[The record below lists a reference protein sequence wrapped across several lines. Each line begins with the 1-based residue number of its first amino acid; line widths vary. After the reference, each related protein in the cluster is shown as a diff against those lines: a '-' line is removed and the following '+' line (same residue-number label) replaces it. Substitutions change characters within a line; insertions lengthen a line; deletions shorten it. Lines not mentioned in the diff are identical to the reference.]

1 MVIMISPYLPET
13 MDMAWEMQS
22 RRSSSVGATMGA
34 PRRRQFILD
43 AECLSSRRSK
53 VDVQINESHD
63 AFLSRLAAMT
73 GKDPSLLVNE
83 AVEDLIRKYRPRT
96 EFKIS
101 RWYPAKN

>member
-1 MVIMISPYLPET
+1 
-13 MDMAWEMQS
+13 MAWEMQS